1 MSEDHK
7 PTLPKE
13 LERIENA
20 GGHVKDGRINGCL
33 SVSRGLGDFL
43 FK

>member
-1 MSEDHK
+1 MSQDHK
-7 PTLPKE
+7 PTLLNERK
-13 LERIENA
+13 RIENA
-20 GGHVKDGRINGCL
+20 GGFVKDGRINGCL